1 MLITA
6 IGWIVLVTVCVSPA
20 SARDPADPAAS
31 VPQTRYSGVM
41 SGTKSYRPVE
51 PLPWGDVNR
60 RVAPPDAAREPAP
73 HGKDGMPKAKQ
84 EK

>member
-1 MLITA
+1 
-6 IGWIVLVTVCVSPA
+6 
-20 SARDPADPAAS
+20 
-31 VPQTRYSGVM
+31 
-41 SGTKSYRPVE
+41 VE